1 MTSALYTFKLT
12 KTIFNY
18 GDVNYLMNP
27 RLKKKITYSDL
38 TVQSTKWWQEII
50 SLPRKVSS
58 GVKQCLDNL
67 TAHSLLQLLASSLIS
82 METRKIVFFF
92 LCLLICRCQN
102 ISEESTGPL
111 FMHLIPLA
119 VAWSLWP
126 TWIPYVY
133 PKRQWGFWLLYSL
146 NSLLEGNTGWELTW
160 GTFELFFKEAG
171 HSS

>member
-1 MTSALYTFKLT
+1 MTFALYTFKLT
-12 KTIFNY
+12 KTVYNY
-18 GDVNYLMNP
+18 GP
-27 RLKKKITYSDL
+27 ESEIKKKNSF
-38 TVQSTKWWQEII
+38 TVT
-50 SLPRKVSS
+50 SLSRVPNGGKELFLSQGRPIQ
-58 GVKQCLDNL
+58 GWKQCLDNL

-92 LCLLICRCQN
+92 S
-102 ISEESTGPL
+102 ISWFEGPKT
-111 FMHLIPLA
+111 FQRKPPTPVHDLIPLA

-126 TWIPYVY
+126 AWIPYVY

-146 NSLLEGNTGWELTW
+146 NSLLEGDTGWELSW